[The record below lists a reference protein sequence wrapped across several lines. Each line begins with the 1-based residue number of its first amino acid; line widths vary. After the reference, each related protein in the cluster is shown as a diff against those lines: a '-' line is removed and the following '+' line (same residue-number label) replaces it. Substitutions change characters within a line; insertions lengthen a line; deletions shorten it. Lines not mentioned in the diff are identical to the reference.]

1 MSNYLELMDEL
12 KDTYI
17 KEHTGQ
23 PNVKYSLAQY
33 RYYEAIEYNVP
44 QDVWF
49 EQQLVAAKIIKT
61 TILFWNPE
69 TNIKV
74 YLSDEDINT
83 MIKAMPDDD
92 LKAHIISS
100 IQKML
105 DKTQSDT
112 VTFKI
117 RENSYKVKGIVFD
130 SRFNEILCKNPA
142 DIRMNGNDLIAL
154 INLIIEKERFDRNHK
169 KWMKTAAFYINKS
182 SP

>member
-83 MIKAMPDDD
+83 KIKAMPDDD

-105 DKTQSDT
+105 DK
-112 VTFKI
+112 
-117 RENSYKVKGIVFD
+117 
-130 SRFNEILCKNPA
+130 
-142 DIRMNGNDLIAL
+142 
-154 INLIIEKERFDRNHK
+154 
-169 KWMKTAAFYINKS
+169 
-182 SP
+182 